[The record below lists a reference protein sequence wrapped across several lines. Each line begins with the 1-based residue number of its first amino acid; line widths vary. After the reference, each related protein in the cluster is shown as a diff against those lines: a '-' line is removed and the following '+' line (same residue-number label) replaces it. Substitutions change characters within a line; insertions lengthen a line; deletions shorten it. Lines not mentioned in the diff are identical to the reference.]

1 VQRYEEFVKI
11 SAAAMPSV
19 EINSVLFYGA
29 DGLRG
34 AQPHVGRVKINRDI
48 FPKQVL
54 KPTAGMIFMLRFMS
68 RKVNTYADVLPQKP
82 LWLSL
87 RYMFNLKPESDK

>member
-1 VQRYEEFVKI
+1 MQRYEEFVKI

-48 FPKQVL
+48 FPMQVL
-54 KPTAGMIFMLRFMS
+54 KPIVDMIFVLRFMS
-68 RKVNTYADVLPQKP
+68 RTANTDTDF
-82 LWLSL
+82 LS
-87 RYMFNLKPESDK
+87 

>member
-1 VQRYEEFVKI
+1 
-11 SAAAMPSV
+11 MPSV

-48 FPKQVL
+48 SLMQVL
-54 KPTAGMIFMLRFMS
+54 KPFVDMIFMLRFMS

>member
-1 VQRYEEFVKI
+1 MQRYEEFVKI
-11 SAAAMPSV
+11 SAAARPSV

-29 DGLRG
+29 DGLHG

-68 RKVNTYADVLPQKP
+68 RTANTDADFLP
-82 LWLSL
+82 
-87 RYMFNLKPESDK
+87 

>member
-1 VQRYEEFVKI
+1 
-11 SAAAMPSV
+11 MPSV

-54 KPTAGMIFMLRFMS
+54 KPFVDMIFMLRFMS
-68 RKVNTYADVLPQKP
+68 RTANTDADFLP
-82 LWLSL
+82 
-87 RYMFNLKPESDK
+87 

>member
-1 VQRYEEFVKI
+1 
-11 SAAAMPSV
+11 MPSG

-68 RKVNTYADVLPQKP
+68 RTANTDADFLP
-82 LWLSL
+82 
-87 RYMFNLKPESDK
+87 

>member
-1 VQRYEEFVKI
+1 
-11 SAAAMPSV
+11 MPSV

-48 FPKQVL
+48 FPMQVL
-54 KPTAGMIFMLRFMS
+54 KPFVDMIFVLRFMS
-68 RKVNTYADVLPQKP
+68 RTANTDADFLP
-82 LWLSL
+82 
-87 RYMFNLKPESDK
+87 

>member
-1 VQRYEEFVKI
+1 
-11 SAAAMPSV
+11 MPSV

-54 KPTAGMIFMLRFMS
+54 KPFVGMIFMLRFMS
-68 RKVNTYADVLPQKP
+68 RTANTDADFLP
-82 LWLSL
+82 
-87 RYMFNLKPESDK
+87 

>member
-1 VQRYEEFVKI
+1 MQRYEEFVKI
-11 SAAAMPSV
+11 SAAARPSV

-29 DGLRG
+29 DGLHG
-34 AQPHVGRVKINRDI
+34 VQPYTGRVKINRDI
-48 FPKQVL
+48 FPMQVL
-54 KPTAGMIFMLRFMS
+54 KPFVGMIFMLRFMS

-87 RYMFNLKPESDK
+87 RYI

>member
-1 VQRYEEFVKI
+1 
-11 SAAAMPSV
+11 MPSV

-48 FPKQVL
+48 FLKQVL

-68 RKVNTYADVLPQKP
+68 RKVNTYFCRK
-82 LWLSL
+82 S
-87 RYMFNLKPESDK
+87 RYGYLCGICST

>member
-1 VQRYEEFVKI
+1 
-11 SAAAMPSV
+11 MPSV

-48 FPKQVL
+48 FP
-54 KPTAGMIFMLRFMS
+54 AGMIFMLRFMS

>member
-1 VQRYEEFVKI
+1 
-11 SAAAMPSV
+11 MPSV

-54 KPTAGMIFMLRFMS
+54 KPTAGMIFMFHVTYSKYGRGFFA
-68 RKVNTYADVLPQKP
+68 VNAVMV
-82 LWLSL
+82 SL
-87 RYMFNLKPESDK
+87 RYI

>member
-1 VQRYEEFVKI
+1 
-11 SAAAMPSV
+11 MPSV

-48 FPKQVL
+48 FQKQVL
-54 KPTAGMIFMLRFMS
+54 KSAAGMIFMLRFMS
-68 RKVNTYADVLPQKP
+68 RTANTDADFLP
-82 LWLSL
+82 
-87 RYMFNLKPESDK
+87 

>member
-1 VQRYEEFVKI
+1 
-11 SAAAMPSV
+11 MPSV

-48 FPKQVL
+48 SLMQVL
-54 KPTAGMIFMLRFMS
+54 KPFVDMIFIRFMS
-68 RKVNTYADVLPQKP
+68 RTANTDADFLP
-82 LWLSL
+82 
-87 RYMFNLKPESDK
+87 

>member
-1 VQRYEEFVKI
+1 
-11 SAAAMPSV
+11 MPSV

-54 KPTAGMIFMLRFMS
+54 KPTAGMIFMFHVAYGKYGRGFFA
-68 RKVNTYADVLPQKP
+68 VNAVMVIFAVYVQLET
-82 LWLSL
+82 
-87 RYMFNLKPESDK
+87 RE

>member
-1 VQRYEEFVKI
+1 
-11 SAAAMPSV
+11 MPSV

-48 FPKQVL
+48 FPMQVL
-54 KPTAGMIFMLRFMS
+54 KPIVDMIFVLRFMS
-68 RKVNTYADVLPQKP
+68 RTANTDTDF
-82 LWLSL
+82 LS
-87 RYMFNLKPESDK
+87 

>member
-1 VQRYEEFVKI
+1 MQRYEEFVKI

-48 FPKQVL
+48 FPKQVM

-68 RKVNTYADVLPQKP
+68 RNKYVCRCFAAKAVMVIFAVYVQLET
-82 LWLSL
+82 
-87 RYMFNLKPESDK
+87 RE

>member
-1 VQRYEEFVKI
+1 
-11 SAAAMPSV
+11 MPSV

-54 KPTAGMIFMLRFMS
+54 KPFVGMIFMLRFMS
-68 RKVNTYADVLPQKP
+68 RTANTDADFFAVNAVMVIFAVYIT
-82 LWLSL
+82 
-87 RYMFNLKPESDK
+87 